1 MLRVVVV
8 FEFEGITD
16 PDSAMSDVI
25 TNVITKDCEEMRGNY
40 GATACW
46 VDDVYAEEEDSKQIE
61 IDNLKAE
68 LKYFYGGG
76 K

>member
-40 GATACW
+40 GAKECW
-46 VDDVYAEEEDSKQIE
+46 VDDVYVCLNRSNDVPS
-61 IDNLKAE
+61 N
-68 LKYFYGGG
+68 
-76 K
+76 

>member
-1 MLRVVVV
+1 VISQLIKGVDMLRVVVV

-25 TNVITKDCEEMRGNY
+25 TESITQDCEEMRGSY

-46 VDDVYAEEEDSKQIE
+46 VDDVYVQEGVTK
-61 IDNLKAE
+61 
-68 LKYFYGGG
+68 
-76 K
+76 

>member
-8 FEFEGITD
+8 FEFEGIDD

-40 GATACW
+40 GATECW
-46 VDDVYAEEEDSKQIE
+46 VDDVYVQERVTK
-61 IDNLKAE
+61 
-68 LKYFYGGG
+68 
-76 K
+76 

>member
-16 PDSAMSDVI
+16 PDGAMSDVI

-46 VDDVYAEEEDSKQIE
+46 VDDVYVQEGVTK
-61 IDNLKAE
+61 
-68 LKYFYGGG
+68 
-76 K
+76 

>member
-8 FEFEGITD
+8 FEFEGIDD

-25 TNVITKDCEEMRGNY
+25 TESITQDCEEMRGSY

-46 VDDVYAEEEDSKQIE
+46 VDDVYVVDKV
-61 IDNLKAE
+61 
-68 LKYFYGGG
+68 
-76 K
+76 

>member
-8 FEFEGITD
+8 FEFQGIDD

-25 TNVITKDCEEMRGNY
+25 TESITQDCEEMRGSY

-46 VDDVYAEEEDSKQIE
+46 VDDVYVQEGVTK
-61 IDNLKAE
+61 
-68 LKYFYGGG
+68 
-76 K
+76 

>member
-8 FEFEGITD
+8 FEFQGIDD

-25 TNVITKDCEEMRGNY
+25 TENITQDCEGMRGSY

-46 VDDVYAEEEDSKQIE
+46 VDDVYAV
-61 IDNLKAE
+61 DNV
-68 LKYFYGGG
+68 
-76 K
+76 

>member
-8 FEFEGITD
+8 FEFEGIDD

-25 TNVITKDCEEMRGNY
+25 TEIITQDCEGMRGDY

-46 VDDVYAEEEDSKQIE
+46 VDDVYVQEGVTK
-61 IDNLKAE
+61 
-68 LKYFYGGG
+68 
-76 K
+76 

>member
-8 FEFEGITD
+8 FEFEGVTD

-25 TNVITKDCEEMRGNY
+25 TNTITKDCEEMRGNY
-40 GATACW
+40 GASACW
-46 VDDVYAEEEDSKQIE
+46 VDDVFVGEEDGKQIE

>member
-25 TNVITKDCEEMRGNY
+25 TESITQDCEEMRGNY

-46 VDDVYAEEEDSKQIE
+46 VDDVYVQEGAKNDH
-61 IDNLKAE
+61 NLRSNDVPSN
-68 LKYFYGGG
+68 
-76 K
+76 

>member
-25 TNVITKDCEEMRGNY
+25 TNVITKDCEEMGGNY

-46 VDDVYAEEEDSKQIE
+46 VDDVYVGEKDDVGEDGEAISPSM
-61 IDNLKAE
+61 
-68 LKYFYGGG
+68 YR
-76 K
+76 

>member
-8 FEFEGITD
+8 FEFEGVDD
-16 PDSAMSDVI
+16 PNGEKADAI
-25 TNVITKDCEEMRGNY
+25 TNSITQDCETMQVAFDASG
-40 GATACW
+40 CW
-46 VDDVYAEEEDSKQIE
+46 VDDVYVGEEDSKQIE

>member
-25 TNVITKDCEEMRGNY
+25 TNVITKDCEEMGGNY

-46 VDDVYAEEEDSKQIE
+46 VDDVYVQEVVTK
-61 IDNLKAE
+61 
-68 LKYFYGGG
+68 
-76 K
+76 

>member
-8 FEFEGITD
+8 FEFKGITD

-46 VDDVYAEEEDSKQIE
+46 VDDVYVCLNEGEKI
-61 IDNLKAE
+61 
-68 LKYFYGGG
+68 
-76 K
+76 

>member
-16 PDSAMSDVI
+16 PDNAMSDVI
-25 TNVITKDCEEMRGNY
+25 TNVITKDCEEMGGNY

-46 VDDVYAEEEDSKQIE
+46 VDDVYVQEGVTK
-61 IDNLKAE
+61 
-68 LKYFYGGG
+68 
-76 K
+76 